1 MNNKNKA
8 KKKHLKELKRK
19 KKAVQVR
26 QKQAMRNDISTGVKT
41 MYHFTSRTFIEGIK
55 RNGLS
60 IGHVIMNEKGLGY
73 NAVNLTEEGH
83 HHDPSHNG
91 YENAEVR
98 IEVKMNTADCVNAK
112 RHAKETNTMHMHEVN
127 DGNVAK
133 HWYYFGQIK
142 TEDFVDVCLWNGKEY
157 KSIELNDIQDSRK
170 SVSWFDKTK
179 ESYILRARLFGTIV
193 YDRSGVALEASDFF
207 ITSEEDK
214 AIVSLT
220 DAVNNLFKDTH
231 KHTMWT
237 AQLFRFAIANQLG
250 NLTVVSFAIQML
262 LQHNIEI
269 PTTYLNSDIE
279 KNNQVVRK
287 MSEKLGL
294 GLKECA

>member
-112 RHAKETNTMHMHEVN
+112 RHAKETITMQAHIEMTKEQE
-127 DGNVAK
+127 VAK
-133 HWYYFGQIK
+133 
-142 TEDFVDVCLWNGKEY
+142 
-157 KSIELNDIQDSRK
+157 RP
-170 SVSWFDKTK
+170 
-179 ESYILRARLFGTIV
+179 
-193 YDRSGVALEASDFF
+193 
-207 ITSEEDK
+207 
-214 AIVSLT
+214 
-220 DAVNNLFKDTH
+220 
-231 KHTMWT
+231 
-237 AQLFRFAIANQLG
+237 
-250 NLTVVSFAIQML
+250 TV
-262 LQHNIEI
+262 
-269 PTTYLNSDIE
+269 
-279 KNNQVVRK
+279 
-287 MSEKLGL
+287 
-294 GLKECA
+294 